1 MSGEVDTEDRPRLGN
16 GTLSAQ
22 AGKSSANLKGF
33 FKKSASKTSS
43 YEGKYKDADG
53 KEVVYKEKKDDG
65 RVKVKV
71 PKGAKA
77 GDTVEFDVG
86 GGRLAKIVIPKG
98 TKSGQVVEVK
108 VPKEEANKS
117 IESQPSVLRDPAS
130 AAISTAS
137 AAMTSI
143 FGSVEQEVQ
152 DEDFQPTSLPATE
165 KRQSVGLST
174 GTQEDKTNKLF
185 DLLDRSHNGVLRKDE
200 VVGAASILHM
210 TEHEASMLFESL
222 DVEGN
227 GELTRSE
234 FQKV

>member
-1 MSGEVDTEDRPRLGN
+1 
-16 GTLSAQ
+16 
-22 AGKSSANLKGF
+22 
-33 FKKSASKTSS
+33 
-43 YEGKYKDADG
+43 
-53 KEVVYKEKKDDG
+53 
-65 RVKVKV
+65 
-71 PKGAKA
+71 
-77 GDTVEFDVG
+77 
-86 GGRLAKIVIPKG
+86 VIPKG

-117 IESQPSVLRDPAS
+117 IESQPSVLSDPAS

-185 DLLDRSHNGVLRKDE
+185 DLLDKSHNGVLRKDE

>member
-1 MSGEVDTEDRPRLGN
+1 MTRYQSLLNAKEKFWNSNMTSFLGSFFGLSKSSLLNRRQKASCSRSWHTGGDRIISVEGNDAFAILLLRSNAHTSSFLLPPPHSVTIKVLRSASSDVSGEVDTEDRPRLGN

-86 GGRLAKIVIPKG
+86 GGRLAKIVIRRVQSLG
-98 TKSGQVVEVK
+98 KSLK
-108 VPKEEANKS
+108 
-117 IESQPSVLRDPAS
+117 
-130 AAISTAS
+130 
-137 AAMTSI
+137 
-143 FGSVEQEVQ
+143 
-152 DEDFQPTSLPATE
+152 
-165 KRQSVGLST
+165 
-174 GTQEDKTNKLF
+174 
-185 DLLDRSHNGVLRKDE
+185 
-200 VVGAASILHM
+200 
-210 TEHEASMLFESL
+210 
-222 DVEGN
+222 
-227 GELTRSE
+227 
-234 FQKV
+234 